1 MLCGMQTGAVE
12 VPTGLCAVVH
22 GRTWVCNGSGT
33 AVCAA
38 LRGHGCVPLEDGCTW
53 GVLWV

>member
-12 VPTGLCAVVH
+12 VPAGLCAVVH